1 MGGKSKKRPRD
12 DVVVPEPTPEVSLT
26 RGSEDEPAA
35 KKGKWSNKERVLV
48 FAARGINYRGRHL
61 LSDLLNMMPHARTD
75 SKMQKRESLFAV
87 NEIAEMKNC
96 SKCLLFE
103 GRRKRDLYM
112 WAANIAR
119 GPSVK
124 FEVENIHTMAE
135 LKMTGNCLKS
145 SRPLLSF
152 DPSFSSS
159 AHLEVVRELLVQVF
173 SVPNHHPKSQP
184 FFDHVFT
191 FTVVDGKIWFRNYQ
205 IVEES
210 GALAEIGPRMVLNP
224 IKVFDGSFS
233 GETLWENGEYV
244 TPTAKRSML
253 KKLKAG
259 KYEERVKSKAAYE
272 ASRPTE
278 STYKVDQTDEV
289 FETMESENTE
299 DRQSN
304 QMQFRKKKKKG
315 KKKTIPTAQNGDA

>member
-1 MGGKSKKRPRD
+1 MGGKSKKRPLE
-12 DVVVPEPTPEVSLT
+12 DVPAVSVVEPEVPLS
-26 RGSEDEPAA
+26 RSSEEEPAA
-35 KKGKWSNKERVLV
+35 KKAKWTNKERVLV
-48 FAARGINYRGRHL
+48 FSARGISFRGRHL
-61 LSDLLNMMPHARTD
+61 LTDLLNMMPHARTD

-96 SKCLLFE
+96 GKCLLFE

-124 FEVENIHTMAE
+124 FEVENVHTMAE

-145 SRPLLSF
+145 SRPFLSF

-159 AHLEVVRELLVQVF
+159 PHLEVVRELLIQVF

-184 FFDHVFT
+184 FFDHVYT

-233 GETLWENGEYV
+233 GETLWENGTYV
-244 TPTAKRSML
+244 TPAAKRSML

-259 KYEERVKSKAAYE
+259 KYEERVQSKAAYE

-278 STYKVDQTDEV
+278 PTYKVDETDEV
-289 FETMESENTE
+289 FQSLEGERTE
-299 DRQSN
+299 DKESN
-304 QMQFRKKKKKG
+304 QMKFRKKKNKVK
-315 KKKTIPTAQNGDA
+315 KKKTVPPT